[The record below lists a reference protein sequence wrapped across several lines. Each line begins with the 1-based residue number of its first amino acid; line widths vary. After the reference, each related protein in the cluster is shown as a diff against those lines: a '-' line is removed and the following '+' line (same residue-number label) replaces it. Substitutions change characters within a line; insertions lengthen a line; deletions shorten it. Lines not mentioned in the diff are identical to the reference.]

1 MAHSAT
7 ATATGNRHGILL
19 MVAAMAGFILNDT
32 FIKLAS
38 EALPTGQIIF
48 VRGLIATPL
57 IVLLAWRFGALAN
70 LGSLR
75 HRSVVWRTVGEMGS
89 TALYLTALF
98 HMPLANATAILQ
110 IVPLIT
116 TAAAAIF
123 LRERV
128 GPRRWS
134 AVLLGL
140 AGVMLIVR
148 PGLEGFNAW
157 SLVALS
163 AMAFIAV
170 RDLSSRLL
178 PVDVPTLGVT
188 MVAAIA
194 VTVLGAGLGLA
205 EDWQPLSP
213 RLVALLAIAAL
224 FLTGAYALIIQAM
237 RVGEISAVGPFRY
250 TIMLWAIILQFAVFG
265 SWPDWLTLAG
275 TAIVVATGIYTFY
288 RERRAAPVPEPA
300 LLARYVPPR

>member
-1 MAHSAT
+1 MAET
-7 ATATGNRHGILL
+7 ATASDNRRGILL
-19 MVAAMAGFILNDT
+19 MIAAMAGFILNDA
-32 FIKLAS
+32 FIKVAS
-38 EALPTGQIIF
+38 EDLPTGQIIF
-48 VRGLIATPL
+48 LRGLIATPL
-57 IVLLAWRFGALAN
+57 IVALAWRFGALAN
-70 LGSLR
+70 LASLR

-98 HMPLANATAILQ
+98 HLPLANATAILQ

-123 LRERV
+123 LGERV

-134 AVLLGL
+134 AVVLGL
-140 AGVMLIVR
+140 VGVLLIVR
-148 PGLEGFNAW
+148 PGLAGFNAW

-163 AMAFIAV
+163 AMGFIAL

-178 PVDVPTLGVT
+178 PREVPTLGVT
-188 MVAAIA
+188 MVAAVA

-213 RLVALLAIAAL
+213 RLLGLLAIAAL
-224 FLTGAYALIIQAM
+224 FLTGGYALIIQAM

-250 TIMLWAIILQFAVFG
+250 TIMLWAVALQFVVFG

-275 TAIVVATGIYTFY
+275 TAIVVATGIYAFY
-288 RERRAAPVPEPA
+288 RERRAPPVPEPA